1 MEQPIAIAI
10 PIANIFDYSSIIRTE
25 DPKPETRNP
34 KPGTRLV
41 DTYSARCLYFA
52 VMNSDNA
59 VFHGTTILLVRK
71 GNQIVIAG
79 DGQVT
84 LGDTVIK
91 KSARKIRRVYNDRVL
106 VGFAG
111 ATADAFALF
120 SRLEMKLEQFQGNL
134 NRAAVELAQEW
145 RTDRALR
152 HLEAYLLATDG
163 KSIYMISGTGD
174 VIEPDDGVL
183 AVGSGG
189 VYALAAARALLRHTK
204 MPAGKIAQEALKIA
218 SEICVFT
225 NSEITIEEL

>member
-1 MEQPIAIAI
+1 
-10 PIANIFDYSSIIRTE
+10 
-25 DPKPETRNP
+25 
-34 KPGTRLV
+34 
-41 DTYSARCLYFA
+41 
-52 VMNSDNA
+52 MNSNYRTI
-59 VFHGTTILLVRK
+59 HGTTILLIKR

-91 KSARKIRRVYNDRVL
+91 QNARKIRRVYNDRVL

-120 SRLEMKLEQFQGNL
+120 SRLEVKLEQFQGNL
-134 NRAAVELAQEW
+134 SRAAVELAQEW

-152 HLEAYLLATDG
+152 HLEAFLLATDG
-163 KSIYMISGTGD
+163 NSIYMLSGTGD

-183 AVGSGG
+183 AAGSGG
-189 VYALAAARALLRHTK
+189 VFALAAARALLRHTRL
-204 MPAGKIAQEALKIA
+204 PARKIAQEALRIA

-225 NSEITIEEL
+225 NNEIVVEEL

>member
-1 MEQPIAIAI
+1 ME
-10 PIANIFDYSSIIRTE
+10 RT
-25 DPKPETRNP
+25 
-34 KPGTRLV
+34 
-41 DTYSARCLYFA
+41 DT
-52 VMNSDNA
+52 
-59 VFHGTTILLVRK
+59 FHGTTILLVKRGDK
-71 GNQIVIAG
+71 VVIAG

-84 LGDTVIK
+84 FGDTIVK
-91 KSARKIRRVYNDRVL
+91 QRARKIRRLYNDRVL

-120 SRLEMKLEQFQGNL
+120 AKLEAKLEQFQGNL

-163 KSIYMISGTGD
+163 KSVYMLSGTGD
-174 VIEPDDGVL
+174 VIEPDDGLL

-189 VYALAAARALLRHTK
+189 VYALSAARALLRNTK
-204 MPAGKIAQEALKIA
+204 MPARKVAEESLKIA

-225 NSEITIEEL
+225 NSEIMIDEL

>member
-1 MEQPIAIAI
+1 M
-10 PIANIFDYSSIIRTE
+10 
-25 DPKPETRNP
+25 NP
-34 KPGTRLV
+34 TGDR
-41 DTYSARCLYFA
+41 
-52 VMNSDNA
+52 
-59 VFHGTTILLVRK
+59 FHGTTILLVKR
-71 GNQIVIAG
+71 GEHTAIAG

-84 LGDTVIK
+84 LGDTIIK
-91 KSARKIRRVYNDRVL
+91 QTAKKIRRLHNDRVL

-120 SRLEMKLEQFQGNL
+120 GRLEAKLEQFQGNL

-163 KSIYMISGTGD
+163 KATYLLSGAGD

-189 VYALAAARALLRHTK
+189 NYALAAARALLRHTK
-204 MPAGKIAQEALKIA
+204 MPARQVALESLKIA
-218 SEICVFT
+218 SEICIFT
-225 NSEITIEEL
+225 NAEILVEDL